1 MKGFRSVC
9 RALLIGLVALTLS
22 GLEARAE
29 DPPARS
35 ALATLKEKIAAM
47 QQRLLRTGNERDRL
61 ADELRAIELETA
73 GIQHNIG
80 AAQSDTAAL
89 TRELSA
95 LDSRRRQL
103 ETAHKAQT
111 ERLAT
116 EITTA
121 YRLGRQGPIKLL
133 FNLENPQDMSRNLKY
148 YDYFLTAR
156 RKKMDRYRLT
166 LAELAGVKASIQ
178 HKQAALVE
186 QQQVLLREQQQRRL
200 KQEERQR
207 LIEAM
212 NGELQTEKSRL
223 ADLTAE
229 SGRLEAVVKAIAAR
243 QRQVAEENRRAEESR
258 RAEQNRRAEERR
270 REEQALAKL
279 DAPARSRAA
288 SADTAAPRSPA
299 ATAPSP
305 GLALSGSFA
314 QQRGKLSWPT
324 QGTVAQRFGAPRAQ
338 SLNWQ
343 GWLLQAADGAAVRVI
358 FPGQVV
364 FSDYLR
370 GYGLLII
377 VDHGGGYLSLYGRNR
392 TLLKTT
398 GDRVRAGDT
407 IATVGNTGGAE
418 RSALYFEIRHQGRA
432 IDPKP
437 WLRAQ
442 G

>member
-29 DPPARS
+29 DPPTRA

-61 ADELRAIELETA
+61 ADELRAVELETA
-73 GIQHNIG
+73 GIQRNIN

-103 ETAHKAQT
+103 ETAHKGQT
-111 ERLAT
+111 ERLAA

-156 RKKMDRYRLT
+156 RNKMDRYRQT

-207 LIEAM
+207 LIAAM
-212 NGELQTEKSRL
+212 NGELQTDKSRL

-229 SGRLEAVVKAIAAR
+229 SERLEAVVKAIAAR

-258 RAEQNRRAEERR
+258 RAEQNRREA
-270 REEQALAKL
+270 QALAKL
-279 DAPARSRAA
+279 DAPATSSAA
-288 SADTAAPRSPA
+288 SADTAAPRPPA
-299 ATAPSP
+299 ATAPPP